1 MRVSE
6 IYEAVSKLG
15 FEDSLEDNIAFYQAL
30 NRATVQINDLRPRTG
45 AIEIFHKPLVNC
57 IKDPFTVREVSL
69 KVDFSAVGAKAY
81 YFEVKGSGK
90 YAIKYKKDEG
100 YGTVIEEAFEHS
112 VFTPKFGLITS
123 EDGENIDDE
132 VILEIESKYV
142 IYIRNVALYDKL
154 YGPGAEGIPAYTEY
168 QAYDISA
175 LADDFL
181 ALAERPI
188 EMDGHIVMNTGYEI
202 EDGRMLILPRDNSGT
217 YKVRYKKLIPD
228 IPYKPSPE
236 EDETVIPLDGD
247 LCKLLP
253 LLIAAYVWIADEE
266 DKAQYYLNLYNARAS
281 EIVRSNSDVSPLK
294 YQTNGW

>member
-1 MRVSE
+1 MRVLD

-30 NRATVQINDLRPRTG
+30 NRATVQINDLRPRIG

-57 IKDPFTVREVSL
+57 IKDPFTVREVFQ
-69 KVDFSAVGAKAY
+69 KVDFSATGAKAY
-81 YFEVKGSGK
+81 YFEVKGSGG
-90 YAIKYKKDEG
+90 YTVKYKKDEE
-100 YGTVIEEAFEHS
+100 YITAKDEDFQHS
-112 VFTPKFGLITS
+112 VFTPISGLITP
-123 EDGENIDDE
+123 EDGEKIEGE
-132 VILEIESKYV
+132 VILEIRSDYA

-154 YGPGAEGIPAYTEY
+154 YGSAAEDIPAYTEY

-175 LADDFL
+175 LVDDFL

-202 EDGRMLILPRDNSGT
+202 EDGRTLILPRDNSGT

-236 EDETVIPLDGD
+236 EDITVIPLDGD

-253 LLIAAYVWIADEE
+253 LLIAAYVWIDDETE
-266 DKAQYYLNLYNARAS
+266 KAQYYLNLYNARAG
-281 EIVRSNSDVSPLK
+281 EIIRSNSDVSPLK